1 MDKTVHTVIDPDL
14 CIGCG
19 ECIRVCPK
27 ETIRLQGDKAVVA
40 GKESIACGH
49 CVAVCPTGAV
59 TVTNLDTE
67 GMLLATVPNDNRWLP
82 HGEFDTTQLFRLMRS
97 RRSCRNYLDKPV
109 PLSVLQDLV
118 KIGISAPS
126 GSNCQP
132 WTFTLV
138 PTRPA
143 VLELGKAVGAF
154 FRKLNQTAAN
164 PLLRN
169 RLALCGRGELKAYYH
184 NSYQEV
190 KDKILEFDT
199 TGKDFLFWQAP
210 ALVIIAT
217 TPGASCPKEDALM
230 AAQNILLGAHSLGLG
245 TCPIGFAVAAMN
257 RDHAIQTNIG
267 LPPDE
272 RVQAVLTIGYPDET
286 WQGLAAR
293 KPVAPRIVGARSR
306 IYRLDLRIGGAMVAR
321 KVLKQAGFQGL

>member
-1 MDKTVHTVIDPDL
+1 MDKSVHTVIAPAL

-27 ETIRLQGDKAVVA
+27 ETISLQGDKAVVT
-40 GKESIACGH
+40 GKESIGCGH
-49 CVAVCPTGAV
+49 CAAACPTGAV
-59 TVTNLDTE
+59 TVTTLDAG
-67 GMLLATVPNDNRWLP
+67 GMVLATVPNDNRWLP
-82 HGEFDTTQLFRLMRS
+82 PGEYDTTQLFRLMRS
-97 RRSCRNYLDKPV
+97 RRSCRNYEDKPV

-126 GSNCQP
+126 GSNCQQ

-143 VLELGKAVGAF
+143 VLALGKAVGAF
-154 FRKLNQTAAN
+154 FRKLNRTAAN

-169 RLALCGRGELKAYYH
+169 LLAMCGRNELKTYYL
-184 NSYQEV
+184 NYYQDV
-190 KDKILEFDT
+190 KDKIHEFDT

-210 ALVIIAT
+210 ALIIIAT

-245 TCPIGFAVAAMN
+245 TCPIGFAVAAMH
-257 RDHAIQTNIG
+257 RDRSIQVNIG
-267 LPPDE
+267 IPADE
-272 RVQAVLTIGYPDET
+272 SVHAVLTVGYPDET
-286 WQGLAAR
+286 WQELADR
-293 KPVAPRIVGARSR
+293 KPVSPRI
-306 IYRLDLRIGGAMVAR
+306 IGD
-321 KVLKQAGFQGL
+321 

>member
-1 MDKTVHTVIDPDL
+1 MDKSVHTVIDPDL

-27 ETIRLQGDKAVVA
+27 ETINLQGDKAVVT
-40 GKESIACGH
+40 GNESIACGH
-49 CVAVCPTGAV
+49 CVAACPTRAV
-59 TVTNLDTE
+59 TVTSLAAD
-67 GMLLATVPNDNRWLP
+67 GMQLASVPNDNRWLP
-82 HGEFDTTQLFRLMRS
+82 HGEFDPAQLFRLMRS

-118 KIGISAPS
+118 KIGTSAPS
-126 GSNCQP
+126 GSNCQQ

-169 RLALCGRGELKAYYH
+169 LLALCGRGELKTYYL
-184 NSYQEV
+184 NYYQEV
-190 KDKILEFDT
+190 KEKILEFDT
-199 TGKDFLFWQAP
+199 IGKDFLFWQAP
-210 ALVIIAT
+210 ALIIIAT

-257 RDHAIQTNIG
+257 RDRAIQAKIG
-267 LPPDE
+267 MPAAE
-272 RVQAVLTIGYPDET
+272 SVHAVLTVGYPDET
-286 WQGLAAR
+286 WQALADR
-293 KPVAPRIVGARSR
+293 KAVAPRIVG
-306 IYRLDLRIGGAMVAR
+306 G
-321 KVLKQAGFQGL
+321 